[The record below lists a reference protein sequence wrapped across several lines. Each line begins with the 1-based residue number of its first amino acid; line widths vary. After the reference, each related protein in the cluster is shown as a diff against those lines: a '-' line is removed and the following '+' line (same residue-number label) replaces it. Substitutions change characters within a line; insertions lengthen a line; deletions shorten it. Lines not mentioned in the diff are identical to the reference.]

1 MEPQVVTE
9 VDQSPAGDT
18 GETRRRDSP
27 QPDPVES
34 CQAVQDTLASSPME
48 NLNTNIGTGETSSKN
63 CPQPNPEESPN
74 QPIQDRLSISLKDNS
89 ATVTAWPED
98 NMVSLN
104 TGLSGCHLHLGLIK
118 GAIIDTHHFVHY
130 EAREGQTRQP
140 PSFMPE
146 YTNMFIPVLHRGV
159 ITCAVHKCDL
169 CCYRCGTR
177 YTYAHSWDERLE

>member
-18 GETRRRDSP
+18 GETRHRDSP

-63 CPQPNPEESPN
+63 CPQPNLEESPN

-89 ATVTAWPED
+89 ATVTA
-98 NMVSLN
+98 
-104 TGLSGCHLHLGLIK
+104 
-118 GAIIDTHHFVHY
+118 
-130 EAREGQTRQP
+130 
-140 PSFMPE
+140 
-146 YTNMFIPVLHRGV
+146 
-159 ITCAVHKCDL
+159 
-169 CCYRCGTR
+169 
-177 YTYAHSWDERLE
+177 